1 MKFSLVIPLAPYRN
15 AEILDSIK
23 KLDYPKSQ
31 FHVIVVKSLNASDN
45 RNKGAEKAKGEI
57 IAFLDDDA
65 ILDKDYLK
73 NAEKFFEEHPEIDI
87 MGGPQLRPLDE
98 KGFAKISD
106 YALSSKF
113 GAWNMSK
120 RYSIQK
126 ESLDVDET
134 AITSANLFC
143 KRKVM
148 DKVKFDIKLWP
159 GEDPKFIEDAKK
171 AGLKVAYSPEIILYH
186 RRRATIKAMIKQIF
200 NYGKVRPFKE
210 SFFKTMKM
218 PFFFIPSIFLIYLIF
233 MLLEIIYNPKAIKD
247 AVNSYAQLNP
257 SISAIIFL
265 PLIIYVL
272 LALMFSIYDSIRNK
286 DLKSFFFL
294 PFIYPLIHLSYGAG
308 MLWGYVK
315 KRFKDSS
322 VG

>member
-1 MKFSLVIPLAPYRN
+1 MKFSLVIPLAPYRD

-65 ILDKDYLK
+65 ILDKNYLK
-73 NAEKFFEEHPEIDI
+73 NAEKFFDKHPEIDI
-87 MGGPQLRPLDE
+87 LGGPQLSPLDE

-113 GAWNMSK
+113 GAWDMSR

-143 KRKVM
+143 KREVM
-148 DKVKFDIKLWP
+148 NKIKFDTKLWP

-218 PFFFIPSIFLIYLIF
+218 PFFFIPSIFVIYLIA
-233 MLLEIIYNPKAIKD
+233 LIIYLGFNFNNLKSYNSLALMIPLFLYLTLCLIFSVYDSVKNKNPKAI
-247 AVNSYAQLNP
+247 
-257 SISAIIFL
+257 
-265 PLIIYVL
+265 
-272 LALMFSIYDSIRNK
+272 
-286 DLKSFFFL
+286 FFL